1 MSDIKF
7 LLDMIN
13 IRLELAEDSV
23 NLKIDQYKLS
33 NLQIRE
39 KIKNQLTRTL
49 SNITDGHVN
58 CHKLF
63 RQQYGQSVKTYKHA
77 CNY

>member
-1 MSDIKF
+1 MSEIKF
-7 LLDMIN
+7 LLDKVN
-13 IRLELAEDSV
+13 IRLELAEDLV
-23 NLKIDQYKLS
+23 NLKIDQQKLS
-33 NLQIRE
+33 NLKIKE
-39 KIKNQLTRTL
+39 KIKNQLTRIL

-77 CNY
+77 YNY